1 MNQGLSSYD
10 FAESKAGQECLVP
23 SAKSNFPASNSSHR
37 SFDRCRPNSY
47 SRILALDRQ
56 LIVCATRHANKQTS
70 KSAWD
75 AGWSA
80 LRTLLQYERDQGNI
94 WFDEVD
100 EAYSSSYT
108 RGCCKGAP
116 A

>member
-1 MNQGLSSYD
+1 MIDTSRQSVQFFRNSRSDQLHKLPTTLI
-10 FAESKAGQECLVP
+10 EVP
-23 SAKSNFPASNSSHR
+23 GAIFIGNANASA
-37 SFDRCRPNSY
+37 
-47 SRILALDRQ
+47 L
-56 LIVCATRHANKQTS
+56 ANKQTS

-80 LRTLLQYERDQGNI
+80 LRTLLQYKRDQGNI